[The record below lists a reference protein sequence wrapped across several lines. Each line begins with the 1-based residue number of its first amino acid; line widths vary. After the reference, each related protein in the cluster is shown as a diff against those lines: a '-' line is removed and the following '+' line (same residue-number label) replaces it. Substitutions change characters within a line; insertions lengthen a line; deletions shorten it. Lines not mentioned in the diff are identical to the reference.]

1 MVFALVLL
9 SKNTTNNTKKPPGL
23 HNKKTK
29 KQNLDNNTKPRP
41 NSGGDSGTLIVA
53 REIVEK
59 STLPPSQTSQQ
70 FPPGVIVS
78 SVGVGL
84 WGFVSKVKA
93 KQY

>member
-59 STLPPSQTSQQ
+59 IHTPPRPNITTIPARPHSL
-70 FPPGVIVS
+70 
-78 SVGVGL
+78 VG
-84 WGFVSKVKA
+84 WGRAMGFCFKG
-93 KQY
+93 QG